1 MSPPVAIDVSRTSN
15 LMDPV
20 SLKENLGLG
29 GVNGLVEIKDAGGTT
44 EQIQD
49 YDVLEDYDGKYR
61 FAPIEEAEVS
71 RAMIKRYVYAKH
83 AYHHLPTRQKYYF
96 KCVDTLR
103 RCMTEQ
109 SQTS

>member
-71 RAMIKRYVYAKH
+71 RAMIKRYVDAKH
-83 AYHHLPTRQKYYF
+83 TKHLVT
-96 KCVDTLR
+96 C
-103 RCMTEQ
+103 
-109 SQTS
+109 